1 MPVNDYSVKR
11 VDFKELENPAMIKK
25 IAAGNVV
32 EFVSMKRAP
41 TEIPVKKLSSTKY
54 LDLRTGEIIEYDKST
69 DKSDCYQSVRRT
81 LKYIRQLINAN
92 CNDESRL
99 LWITL
104 TYAEN
109 MTDTV
114 QLYSDFK
121 KFWQKFK
128 RRCEKMKWSI
138 PEYISVVEPQGRGAW
153 HSHLMLIF
161 PEKAPYIDNNSVIA
175 KLWGH
180 GFTKTKAVHGV
191 DNIGAYFSAYLA
203 DMPLDD
209 VKRLQEQ
216 GTFLHGD
223 VLGKLVEDEETGI
236 SVDKK
241 FVKGA
246 RLALYPSGM
255 NIVRS
260 SGGIVKPVIEDISDL
275 SSEEIKKEKA
285 SSGKLTFSSAVE
297 VVRSSDG
304 GSSSGD
310 DVVNLIT
317 REYYN
322 TKRM

>member
-1 MPVNDYSVKR
+1 MNNYSVKR
-11 VDFKELENPAMIKK
+11 VDFKELENPARVKK
-25 IAAGNVV
+25 ITAGNVV
-32 EFVSMKRAP
+32 EFVSMNRAP
-41 TEIPVKKLSSTKY
+41 TDIPVKKLSSTEY

-81 LKYIRQLINAN
+81 LKHIRQVLNAN
-92 CNDESRL
+92 CDDESKL
-99 LWITL
+99 VWVTL

-109 MTDTV
+109 MMDPV
-114 QLYSDFK
+114 RLYRDFRT
-121 KFWQKFK
+121 FWKRLIRYFEKQKIF
-128 RRCEKMKWSI
+128 I
-138 PEYISVVEPQGRGAW
+138 PEYINVVEPQGRGAW
-153 HSHLMLIF
+153 HSHVMLIF
-161 PEKAPYIDNNSVIA
+161 SEKAPYIDNNSVIA
-175 KLWGH
+175 KLWGQ

-216 GTFLHGD
+216 GVFVRGE
-223 VLGKLVEDEETGI
+223 VLAKSVEDEETGI

-246 RLALYPSGM
+246 RLALYPAGM
-255 NIVRS
+255 NILRTS
-260 SGGIVKPVIEDISDL
+260 RGIKKPIIDDISDL

-297 VVRSSDG
+297 VVRSSDSS
-304 GSSSGD
+304 SSSGD

-317 REYYN
+317 KEYYN
-322 TKRM
+322 TKRV